1 MTFVMLNS
9 RFQPSRVSRI
19 PWFLEIVFVPNI
31 ASAKK
36 NMRKSRAA
44 TVRNRA
50 QRSALRT
57 ALKKAKT
64 PGATAEVKLAAAKL
78 LDRAARKGLIH
89 RNNAARNKS
98 KLSRTAA

>member
-1 MTFVMLNS
+1 M
-9 RFQPSRVSRI
+9 
-19 PWFLEIVFVPNI
+19 PNI

-57 ALKKAKT
+57 ALKKAKAPSAT
-64 PGATAEVKLAAAKL
+64 PEERVQAVTL
-78 LDRAARKGLIH
+78 LDRAARKGLVH
-89 RNNAARNKS
+89 KNLAARQKS
-98 KLSRTAA
+98 RMAKAANA

>member
-1 MTFVMLNS
+1 M
-9 RFQPSRVSRI
+9 
-19 PWFLEIVFVPNI
+19 PNI
-31 ASAKK
+31 QSAKK

-57 ALKKAKT
+57 ALKRAKAPT
-64 PGATAEVKLAAAKL
+64 SSADERLAAVSL

-89 RNNAARNKS
+89 KNAAARQKS
-98 KLSRTAA
+98 HLAKAAKA

>member
-1 MTFVMLNS
+1 M
-9 RFQPSRVSRI
+9 
-19 PWFLEIVFVPNI
+19 PNI

-57 ALKKAKT
+57 ALKKAKS
-64 PGATAEVKLAAAKL
+64 PGATAEVKLAASKL

>member
-1 MTFVMLNS
+1 M
-9 RFQPSRVSRI
+9 
-19 PWFLEIVFVPNI
+19 PNI

-44 TVRNRA
+44 QARNRA

-57 ALKKAKT
+57 ALKKAKGE
-64 PGATAEVKLAAAKL
+64 GASAEAHAAAVTL

-89 RNNAARNKS
+89 KNAAARHKS
-98 KLSRTAA
+98 RLARKANAATA

>member
-1 MTFVMLNS
+1 M
-9 RFQPSRVSRI
+9 
-19 PWFLEIVFVPNI
+19 PNI

-50 QRSALRT
+50 QRSTLRT
-57 ALKKAKT
+57 ALKKGKAE
-64 PGATAEVKLAAAKL
+64 GASEADQRQAVSL

-89 RNNAARNKS
+89 RNNAARLKS
-98 KLSRTAA
+98 RMAKAAAKQG

>member
-1 MTFVMLNS
+1 
-9 RFQPSRVSRI
+9 
-19 PWFLEIVFVPNI
+19 VPNI

-57 ALKKAKT
+57 ALKKAKDPNAT
-64 PGATAEVKLAAAKL
+64 PAARLAATKL

-89 RNNAARNKS
+89 RNTAARQKS
-98 KLSRTAA
+98 SLSKATA

>member
-1 MTFVMLNS
+1 M
-9 RFQPSRVSRI
+9 
-19 PWFLEIVFVPNI
+19 PNI

-57 ALKKAKT
+57 ALKKAAA
-64 PGATAEVKLAAAKL
+64 PEATDEVRLAATKL
-78 LDRAARKGLIH
+78 LDRAARKGLVH
-89 RNNAARNKS
+89 RNMAARNKS
-98 KLSRTAA
+98 RLSKASA

>member
-1 MTFVMLNS
+1 LGVRDERESYRIF
-9 RFQPSRVSRI
+9 RRVC
-19 PWFLEIVFVPNI
+19 FVPNI

-57 ALKKAKT
+57 ALKKAKAPT
-64 PGATAEVKLAAAKL
+64 ATAEDRSTAVSL
-78 LDRAARKGLIH
+78 LDRAARKGLVH
-89 RNNAARNKS
+89 KNLAARQKS
-98 KLSRTAA
+98 HLAQAATA

>member
-1 MTFVMLNS
+1 M
-9 RFQPSRVSRI
+9 
-19 PWFLEIVFVPNI
+19 PNI

-57 ALKKAKT
+57 ALKKAGAPDAT
-64 PGATAEVKLAAAKL
+64 PAAKLAAAKL

-89 RNNAARNKS
+89 RNTAARRKS
-98 KLSRTAA
+98 QLSKARA

>member
-1 MTFVMLNS
+1 M
-9 RFQPSRVSRI
+9 
-19 PWFLEIVFVPNI
+19 PNI

-50 QRSALRT
+50 QRSTLRT
-57 ALKKAKT
+57 ALKKAR
-64 PGATAEVKLAAAKL
+64 AEGAAAEDVTKAVSL

-89 RNNAARNKS
+89 KNAAARYKS
-98 KLSRTAA
+98 RMAKAGSAA

>member
-1 MTFVMLNS
+1 M
-9 RFQPSRVSRI
+9 
-19 PWFLEIVFVPNI
+19 PNI

-57 ALKKAKT
+57 ALKRAKSPEAT
-64 PGATAEVKLAAAKL
+64 PESRLAATKL

-89 RNNAARNKS
+89 RNTAARQKS
-98 KLSRTAA
+98 KLGKATA

>member
-1 MTFVMLNS
+1 M
-9 RFQPSRVSRI
+9 
-19 PWFLEIVFVPNI
+19 PNI

-57 ALKKAKT
+57 ALKKAKDPQAT
-64 PGATAEVKLAAAKL
+64 PAAKLAAVKL

-89 RNNAARNKS
+89 RNNAARQKS
-98 KLSRTAA
+98 KLSRAKQTA

>member
-1 MTFVMLNS
+1 M
-9 RFQPSRVSRI
+9 
-19 PWFLEIVFVPNI
+19 PNI

-57 ALKKAKT
+57 ALKKAKA
-64 PGATAEVKLAAAKL
+64 PSATAEAKLEAVRL
-78 LDRAARKGLIH
+78 LDRAARKGLVH
-89 RNNAARNKS
+89 KNNAARHKS
-98 KLSRTAA
+98 QLARG

>member
-1 MTFVMLNS
+1 M
-9 RFQPSRVSRI
+9 
-19 PWFLEIVFVPNI
+19 PNI

-57 ALKKAKT
+57 ALKKAKA
-64 PGATAEVKLAAAKL
+64 PGATADVKLAATKM

-98 KLSRTAA
+98 KLSRATA